1 VFLQERRDFSLKE
14 RLLFYVMLMPFFA
27 QLQQALD
34 PITRAFQDPST
45 RPCIISSHPSSIPLA
60 LSVLA
65 AKDCKGLPG
74 TSPLGSQ
81 NTKARSGNGTLPHSS
96 WLIVTPT
103 PREADGLYQDL
114 QSLYALFGIPEEY
127 LMVFPPWANLPY
139 QSSLPPK
146 EVIAQRGAVLHRLTE
161 HAPAVVV
168 TSIPAVLQKLLP
180 QSVFSQSCLSLK
192 PGLSYERESFIRSLI
207 RLGYQRTSL
216 VEIPGEYSIRGGI
229 LDVFS
234 TAYIHPLRV
243 EFLGDTIESV
253 RLFDPTTQES
263 IQYLNDAWILPAR
276 ECLLPLEGT
285 EPFSSSLPSD
295 AEWRNPHIYSDMPS
309 LVQYFSSSPHVVFH
323 HPYALEEAAGKFWN
337 QILDAWDQQTNV
349 LPEPYPEP
357 DHLYFLWEEI
367 ESHLQSSP
375 VLGTDV
381 VAPSHES
388 LWHPILSIPVQS
400 PACIGLGVRGT
411 PFTETLSKLNDLR
424 DQHVV
429 FVVARNP
436 GQVERL
442 LSLFAEHG
450 YPAISWNASTNLRS
464 SEQRPPFFCLP
475 GELSVGLISHEGHV
489 AVVTEEELFGKGIRH
504 RPQQK
509 TAVAKFLSSLDDL
522 AEGDLVV
529 HVHHGIARYKGLR
542 RLSVNEFESD
552 YLLLQFGGTDT
563 LYVPLDRL
571 NHIQRYRG
579 SDRHQPKLDRLG
591 GTSWGRTKAK
601 VKKGIEEMTHELL
614 ALYANREVVR
624 RPGYSTDSML
634 SHEFDAAFDYEETP
648 DQLRAIVDIQR
659 DMEAPK
665 PMDRLVCGDVGYGK
679 TEVAMRAA
687 FKAVQDNRQVAVLVP
702 TTLLAQQHYE
712 TFSLRFAPFPVRIG
726 MLSRFQTPAETKVI
740 LREAAS
746 GSLDILIGTHRLLQ
760 KDVQLKNLGLVITD
774 EEQWFGVRHK
784 ERLKQL
790 RTQVDVLTLSATP
803 IPRTLQMAFSGV
815 RDLSVIETPPP
826 GRMAIQTQVLR
837 FDPTVIRE
845 AIQRELSRGGQVFYV
860 HNRVQTMEETGTWIQ
875 RLIPETRVVMAHGQ
889 MDARLLESVMLK
901 FLHQEADVL
910 VASAIIQSGLDIPN
924 ANTILIDR
932 ADMFG
937 LSQLY
942 QLRGRVG
949 RGGQQAYAYL
959 FIPNEERLSTDAQKR
974 LAAIQEFAD
983 LGAGFRIAAADLE
996 IRGAGNLLGKQQ
1008 SGNIA
1013 SVGLDLYLEMM
1024 EQAVHQL
1031 KGHTTEEIPE
1041 PTLHLHL
1048 SAYIPEDYVDDP
1060 RQRLSLYKRLS
1071 MSERIGD
1078 LALLHGESQD
1088 RYGLLPE
1095 PLERLFDVMQVKIL
1109 AKGLTLEFV
1118 ERKDTIL
1125 LIAFH
1130 ACAKLPEK
1138 GMQWLMEDYQG
1149 CIHFLTPFSFE
1160 IQTGAE
1166 DWSDFYHALKTI
1178 LEGLGQRDTQ
1188 NMEQKPV

>member
-1 VFLQERRDFSLKE
+1 
-14 RLLFYVMLMPFFA
+14 MPFFA
-27 QLQQALD
+27 HLQQAFT
-34 PITRAFQDPST
+34 PIIRAFQDPSA
-45 RPCIISSHPSSIPLA
+45 RPCVISPHPSSIPLV

-65 AKDCKGLPG
+65 AMDVKQLPG
-74 TSPLGSQ
+74 TLPLGSKH
-81 NTKARSGNGTLPHSS
+81 TKAQPGNITLTPSS
-96 WLIVTPT
+96 WLIITPT

-114 QSLYALFGIPEEY
+114 QSFYSLFGLPEEY
-127 LMVFPPWANLPY
+127 LMVFPPWTNLPY

-161 HAPAVVV
+161 RAPCAIV
-168 TSIPAVLQKLLP
+168 TSIQAVLQKLLP

-207 RLGYQRTSL
+207 RIGYQRTSL
-216 VEIPGEYSIRGGI
+216 VEIPGEYSIRGGL

-234 TAYIHPLRV
+234 TAYLSPLRV

-253 RLFDPTTQES
+253 RLFDPATQES
-263 IQYLNDAWILPAR
+263 IQHIHDAWILPAR
-276 ECLLPLEGT
+276 ECVSPIDMT
-285 EPFSSSLPSD
+285 ESLSSALPSD

-309 LVQYFSSSPHVVFH
+309 LVQYFSSPPHVVFH
-323 HPYALEEAAGKFWN
+323 HPYALEEAVGKCWN
-337 QILDAWDQQTNV
+337 QILEVWDQQTSST
-349 LPEPYPEP
+349 PEPFPEP
-357 DHLYFLWEEI
+357 DQLYFLWEEI
-367 ESHLQSSP
+367 ESHIQSSP
-375 VLGTDV
+375 VLGTDAV
-381 VAPSHES
+381 TPPQES
-388 LWHPILSIPVQS
+388 PWNPILPIPAQS
-400 PACIGLGVRGT
+400 PTRIGLGVRGT
-411 PFTETLSKLNDLR
+411 PFTETLAKLNSLR
-424 DQHVV
+424 EQHVV
-429 FVVARNP
+429 FVIARNS

-442 LSLFAEHG
+442 LALFSEHG
-450 YPAISWNASTNLRS
+450 YPAIPWDFSPKLLSP
-464 SEQRPPFFCLP
+464 EQHPPFFCLP
-475 GELSVGLISHEGHV
+475 GELSIGVISHEGQV
-489 AVVTEEELFGKGIRH
+489 AFVTEEELFGKGIRH

-509 TAVAKFLSSLDDL
+509 TSAAKFLSSLDDL

-542 RLSVNEFESD
+542 RLSVNDFESD
-552 YLLLQFGGTDT
+552 YLLLQFAGTDT

-579 SDRHQPKLDRLG
+579 ADRHQPKLDRLG

-624 RPGYSTDSML
+624 RPRYSTDSIL

-659 DMEAPK
+659 DMDSPK

-687 FKAVQDNRQVAVLVP
+687 FKAVQDNRQVAVLAP

-712 TFSLRFAPFPVRIG
+712 TFSLRFAPFPVRVG
-726 MLSRFQTPAETKVI
+726 MLSRFQTPAETKAI
-740 LREAAS
+740 LKDAAS
-746 GSLDILIGTHRLLQ
+746 GALDILIGTHRLLQ
-760 KDVQLKNLGLVITD
+760 KDVRLKNLGLVITD

-837 FDPTVIRE
+837 FDPSVIRE
-845 AIQRELSRGGQVFYV
+845 GIQRELSRGGQVFYV
-860 HNRVQTMEETGTWIQ
+860 HNRVQTMEQTATWVQ
-875 RLIPETRVVMAHGQ
+875 SLVPEMRVVIAHGQ

-901 FLHQEADVL
+901 FLHQEADIL

-924 ANTILIDR
+924 ANTIIIDR
-932 ADMFG
+932 AELFG
-937 LSQLY
+937 LAQLY

-959 FIPNEERLSTDAQKR
+959 CIPNEELLSTDAQKR
-974 LAAIQEFAD
+974 LTAIQEFAD

-996 IRGAGNLLGKQQ
+996 IRGAGNILGKQQ

-1013 SVGLDLYLEMM
+1013 SVGLDLYLQMM

-1031 KGHTTEEIPE
+1031 KGQETDETPE
-1041 PTLHLHL
+1041 PTLHLHV

-1088 RYGLLPE
+1088 RYGPLPE
-1095 PLERLFDVMQVKIL
+1095 PLERLFDVMQIKIL

-1118 ERKDTIL
+1118 ERKGATL

-1130 ACAKLPEK
+1130 ERAKIPEK
-1138 GMQWLMEDYQG
+1138 GIQWLMEDYQG
-1149 CIHFLTPFSFE
+1149 RIHFLTPFSFE
-1160 IQTGAE
+1160 IQTGME
-1166 DWSDFYHALKTI
+1166 DWGDFYQALKTI
-1178 LEGLGQRDTQ
+1178 LEGLGQRETQ
-1188 NMEQKPV
+1188 NTEQKPL